1 VHEPEQP
8 GYVPT
13 AADAPW
19 LDEIEPAVLAELNQV
34 IEAQGFPS
42 VEADRA
48 TLGSA
53 SVDCNSIFSTPP
65 STPGWSLCL
74 LLTVLE
80 YADLYDVMGSDP
92 SPLTP
97 DTFAIPQTQV
107 FNRYAAGWLDDD
119 EIQTHAGGTAE
130 YVVAPIDVDGTQM
143 LVLPSSDPRRYVTV
157 EARAPSQFLPGAEN
171 AGVMVHLVDQR
182 PGSCGDP
189 ICWGDSDW
197 KTMLVNGTPWSRDQ
211 LLEPGDELDVDGVP
225 VAVVAANADGT
236 YTVRVGPAPAP
247 APTPVAPTL
256 PAVVATPVSRTPSF
270 TG

>member
-1 VHEPEQP
+1 
-8 GYVPT
+8 
-13 AADAPW
+13 
-19 LDEIEPAVLAELNQV
+19 
-34 IEAQGFPS
+34 
-42 VEADRA
+42 
-48 TLGSA
+48 
-53 SVDCNSIFSTPP
+53 
-65 STPGWSLCL
+65 
-74 LLTVLE
+74 
-80 YADLYDVMGSDP
+80 
-92 SPLTP
+92 
-97 DTFAIPQTQV
+97 
-107 FNRYAAGWLDDD
+107 
-119 EIQTHAGGTAE
+119 
-130 YVVAPIDVDGTQM
+130 M

-171 AGVMVHLVDQR
+171 AGMMVHLVDQR